1 MKTLTMLLLL
11 AACGDNISPEP
22 EDFDPIIDE
31 ATPDEDL
38 DIKPGDP
45 VAPDAGVMPDGD
57 LDIGGCVTDKH
68 LPKQE
73 HKCQHD

>member
-22 EDFDPIIDE
+22 EDFDPIIE
-31 ATPDEDL
+31 ETGPEGDL

-45 VAPDAGVMPDGD
+45 ETQPDAGVTTAPDAGCVDRHI
-57 LDIGGCVTDKH
+57 DINDHT
-68 LPKQE
+68 
-73 HKCQHD
+73 HKCQHE